1 MEYYWCYERLSCKI
15 LQPFVTKHLFNM
27 NRSLLIMDSDP
38 VHISEEIKNLYL
50 SNNKRLLFIPPDLT
64 SVLQPLDVL
73 INKLFK
79 DGIRN
84 KYS

>member
-1 MEYYWCYERLSCKI
+1 MKDYHDKI
-15 LQPFVTKHLFNM
+15 WQTFITKHLFSM
-27 NRSLLIMDSDP
+27 GRSLLIMDSAP

-79 DGIRN
+79 DGIKN

>member
-1 MEYYWCYERLSCKI
+1 
-15 LQPFVTKHLFNM
+15 M

-64 SVLQPLDVL
+64 TVLQPLNVL

>member
-1 MEYYWCYERLSCKI
+1 
-15 LQPFVTKHLFNM
+15 
-27 NRSLLIMDSDP
+27 MDSDP

-50 SNNKRLLFIPPDLT
+50 SNNKRLLFIPPGLT
-64 SVLQPLDVL
+64 SVLQPLNVL